1 MKRSKLMVA
10 ATVALALPAAGL
22 AAPAPGGATAPVNE
36 PAQRLQLRVGEA
48 RLISLTAA
56 AASAL
61 VARPDVADMQMP
73 ARTRAFIFG
82 KAPGRTNVVALG
94 SGGDVLANFDVEVLP
109 DIARLTEELAG
120 QPGLRVS
127 LSGTAIVLDGE
138 AASPVVAARAAAL
151 ALAAAGG
158 KADQVINHLHV
169 ALPSQVNL
177 RVRVAEVSRTLAREI
192 GFNFDVF
199 GQVGGFSL
207 GLATGREVVNASGEI
222 LRGSGGVNSAA
233 LVRRTDS
240 LDMNA
245 VIDALEEEGLI
256 TVLVEP
262 NLTARSGETASF
274 LSGGEFPI
282 PINQNLNNIVVEF
295 KRFGVS
301 LDFTPTVLDEGRIS
315 LKVRPEV
322 SELNEAASVEIR
334 DIRVPGLSVRR
345 AETTVE
351 LGSGQSFAIAGLVR
365 ANQTNIRR
373 AIPLLSSIPV
383 LGALFRSTRFQ
394 RQETELVIIVTP
406 YLVSPVA
413 PAALALPTDR
423 IKAATS
429 TGDLLAGRLK
439 TRKPATGFILE

>member
-1 MKRSKLMVA
+1 MMRLFS
-10 ATVALALPAAGL
+10 
-22 AAPAPGGATAPVNE
+22 AAPAAIAAALIATPLA
-36 PAQRLQLRVGEA
+36 AQSVQKMRLSVGEA
-48 RLISLTAA
+48 RLVSLPGGAS
-56 AASAL
+56 SAL
-61 VARPDVADMQMP
+61 VARSDVADLQMP
-73 ARTRAFIFG
+73 TRTRAFVFG
-82 KAPGRTNVVALG
+82 KALGRTSIAALNAA
-94 SGGDVLANFDVEVLP
+94 GDVLANFDVEVVP
-109 DIARLTEELAG
+109 DIARLQADLAG
-120 QPGLRVS
+120 MPGAAVS

-138 AASPVVAARAAAL
+138 VPNPAAAARAQAL

-158 KADQVINHLHV
+158 KPEHVINRLTV

-207 GLATGREVVNASGEI
+207 GVATGREIVGGTGELLRAPRGASSLGLI
-222 LRGSGGVNSAA
+222 
-233 LVRRTDS
+233 RRTDT

-245 VIDALEEEGLI
+245 VIDALEEEGLV

-282 PINQNLNNIVVEF
+282 PVNQNFNNIVLEF

-301 LDFTPTVLDEGRIS
+301 LDFTPTVLDAGRIS

-365 ANQTNIRR
+365 ANSANIRR
-373 AIPLLSSIPV
+373 AIPLLSNIPV

-406 YLVSPVA
+406 YLVTPVA
-413 PAALALPTDR
+413 PADLALPTDGLNPAHS
-423 IKAATS
+423 I
-429 TGDLLAGRLK
+429 GDMVSGRLK
-439 TRKPATGFILE
+439 SRKPPSGFILE

>member
-1 MKRSKLMVA
+1 MMRNLFA
-10 ATVALALPAAGL
+10 ASLLALAPPAL
-22 AAPAPGGATAPVNE
+22 ATPALSAPSAESAKT
-36 PAQRLQLRVGEA
+36 LQLRVGEA
-48 RLISLTAA
+48 RLVSLGAN

-61 VARPDVADMQMP
+61 VARPEVADMQMP
-73 ARTRAFIFG
+73 ARSRAFIFG
-82 KAPGRTNVVALG
+82 KAPGRTSVVALG
-94 SGGDVLANFDVEVLP
+94 GGGDVLANFDVEVMP
-109 DIARLTEELAG
+109 DIARLSEELAG
-120 QPGLRVS
+120 QPGLKVS
-127 LSGTAIVLDGE
+127 LSGTAIVLDGT
-138 AASPVVAARAAAL
+138 AASPAVAARAAAL

-158 KADQVINHLHV
+158 KADQVINHLAV

-207 GLATGREVVNASGEI
+207 GLATGREIVGGSGEI
-222 LRGSGGVNSAA
+222 LRGPRGASSAA

-245 VIDALEEEGLI
+245 VIDALEEEGLV

-282 PINQNLNNIVVEF
+282 PVNQNLNNVVIEF

-301 LDFTPTVLDEGRIS
+301 LDFTPTVLDAGRIS

-365 ANQTNIRR
+365 ANQANIRR
-373 AIPLLSSIPV
+373 AVPLLSDIPV

-406 YLVSPVA
+406 YLVTPVA
-413 PAALALPTDR
+413 PADLAVPGSVTSP
-423 IKAATS
+423 ATA
-429 TGDLLAGRLK
+429 TGDLLGGRL
-439 TRKPATGFILE
+439 TARKPRPGFILE

>member
-1 MKRSKLMVA
+1 MKTRLAIPALLLAASAVA
-10 ATVALALPAAGL
+10 ASGQEQPARNVRLTVGQSELITLPAA
-22 AAPAPGGATAPVNE
+22 AT
-36 PAQRLQLRVGEA
+36 
-48 RLISLTAA
+48 
-56 AASAL
+56 SAL
-61 VARPDVADMQMP
+61 VARPDVADVQMP
-73 ARTRAFIFG
+73 VRTRAFVFG
-82 KAPGRTNVVALG
+82 KAPGRTALVAMG
-94 SGGDVLANFDVEVLP
+94 AGGTVLANLAVEVLP
-109 DIARLTEELAG
+109 DVARLTEELAMV
-120 QPGLRVS
+120 PGARVG

-138 AASPVVAARAAAL
+138 VASPTAAERAAAL

-158 KADQVINHLHV
+158 KADGVINRLLV
-169 ALPSQVNL
+169 SMPTQVNL
-177 RVRVAEVSRTLAREI
+177 RVRVAEVSRNLAREI

-199 GQVGGFSL
+199 GRVGGFAL
-207 GLATGREVVNASGEI
+207 GVATGREIVAASGEI
-222 LRGSGGVNSAA
+222 LRAPRGSASLAVT
-233 LVRRTDS
+233 RRTDS

-245 VIDALEEEGLI
+245 VVDALEEDGLV

-282 PINQNLNNIVVEF
+282 PVNQQLNNVVIEF

-301 LDFTPTVLDEGRIS
+301 LDFTPTVLDDGRIS

-322 SELNEAASVEIR
+322 SELNDAASVEIR

-365 ANQTNIRR
+365 ANASNIRR
-373 AIPLLSSIPV
+373 AVPLLGDIPV

-406 YLVSPVA
+406 YLVTPASPG
-413 PAALALPTDR
+413 ALAVPTDG
-423 IKAATS
+423 INGATS
-429 TGDLLAGRLK
+429 MGSALAGK
-439 TRKPATGFILE
+439 IKSTKPANGFILE

>member
-1 MKRSKLMVA
+1 MMRLFSRA
-10 ATVALALPAAGL
+10 PAAIAMALVASPL
-22 AAPAPGGATAPVNE
+22 AAQPV
-36 PAQRLQLRVGEA
+36 QKMRLAVGEA
-48 RLISLTAA
+48 RLVSLPGGAS
-56 AASAL
+56 SAL
-61 VARPDVADMQMP
+61 VARSDVADLQMP
-73 ARTRAFIFG
+73 TRTRAFLFG
-82 KAPGRTNVVALG
+82 KALGRTSIAALNAA
-94 SGGDVLANFDVEVLP
+94 GDVLANFDVEVVP
-109 DIARLTEELAG
+109 DIARLQADLAG
-120 QPGLRVS
+120 MPGAAVS

-138 AASPVVAARAAAL
+138 VPNPAAAARAQAL

-158 KADQVINHLHV
+158 KPEHVINRLTV

-207 GLATGREVVNASGEI
+207 GVATGREIVGGTGELLRAPRGASSLGLI
-222 LRGSGGVNSAA
+222 
-233 LVRRTDS
+233 RRTDT

-245 VIDALEEEGLI
+245 VIDALEEEGLV

-282 PINQNLNNIVVEF
+282 PVNQNFNNIVLEF

-301 LDFTPTVLDEGRIS
+301 LDFTPTVLDAGRIS

-365 ANQTNIRR
+365 ANSANIRR
-373 AIPLLSSIPV
+373 AIPLLSNIPV

-406 YLVSPVA
+406 YLVTPAA
-413 PAALALPTDR
+413 PADLALPTDGLNPAHG
-423 IKAATS
+423 I
-429 TGDLLAGRLK
+429 GDMVSGRLK
-439 TRKPATGFILE
+439 SRKPPSGFILE

>member
-1 MKRSKLMVA
+1 MMRL
-10 ATVALALPAAGL
+10 LC
-22 AAPAPGGATAPVNE
+22 AAPAAIAAALIATPIA
-36 PAQRLQLRVGEA
+36 AQTVQMMRLSVGEA
-48 RLISLTAA
+48 RLVSLPGGAS
-56 AASAL
+56 SAL
-61 VARPDVADMQMP
+61 VARSDVADLQMP
-73 ARTRAFIFG
+73 TRTRAFLFG
-82 KAPGRTNVVALG
+82 KALGRTSIAALNAA
-94 SGGDVLANFDVEVLP
+94 GDVLANFDVEVVP
-109 DIARLTEELAG
+109 DIARLQTDLAG
-120 QPGLRVS
+120 MPGAAIS

-138 AASPVVAARAAAL
+138 VPSPAAAARAQAL

-158 KADQVINHLHV
+158 KPEHVINRLAV
-169 ALPSQVNL
+169 AQPSQVNL

-207 GLATGREVVNASGEI
+207 GVATGREIVGSTGEM
-222 LRGSGGVNSAA
+222 LRAPRGVSS
-233 LVRRTDS
+233 LGLMRRTDT

-245 VIDALEEEGLI
+245 VIDALEEEGLV

-282 PINQNLNNIVVEF
+282 PVNQNFGNIVLEF

-301 LDFTPTVLDEGRIS
+301 LDFTPTVLDAGRIS

-365 ANQTNIRR
+365 ANSANIRR
-373 AIPLLSSIPV
+373 AIPLLSNIPV

-406 YLVSPVA
+406 YLVTPVA
-413 PAALALPTDR
+413 PADLALPTDGLNPAYG
-423 IKAATS
+423 I
-429 TGDLLAGRLK
+429 GDMIAGRLK
-439 TRKPATGFILE
+439 SRKPASGFILE

>member
-1 MKRSKLMVA
+1 MMRRLSIG
-10 ATVALALPAAGL
+10 AAGL
-22 AAPAPGGATAPVNE
+22 LALLPAPGLAAE
-36 PAQRLQLRVGEA
+36 AAQALQLRVGEA
-48 RLISLTAA
+48 RLVSLSAN

-73 ARTRAFIFG
+73 ARSRAFIFG
-82 KAPGRTNVVALG
+82 KAPGRTSVVALAA
-94 SGGDVLANFDVEVLP
+94 GGDTLANFDVEVLP
-109 DIARLTEELAG
+109 DISRLTQELAG
-120 QPGLRVS
+120 QPGVRVS
-127 LSGTAIVLDGE
+127 LSGSAIVLEGE
-138 AASPVVAARAAAL
+138 VASPAMAARAAAL

-158 KADQVINHLHV
+158 KADQVINHLAV
-169 ALPSQVNL
+169 TLPAQVNL

-199 GQVGGFSL
+199 GQAGGFSL
-207 GLATGREVVNASGEI
+207 GLATGREIVGGSGEI
-222 LRGSGGVNSAA
+222 LRGPRGASSAA

-245 VIDALEEEGLI
+245 VIDALEEEGLV

-282 PINQNLNNIVVEF
+282 PVNQNLNNIVIEF

-301 LDFTPTVLDEGRIS
+301 LDFTPTVLDAGRIS

-365 ANQTNIRR
+365 ANQANLRR
-373 AIPLLSSIPV
+373 AVPLLSNIPV

-406 YLVSPVA
+406 YLVT
-413 PAALALPTDR
+413 PAAP
-423 IKAATS
+423 
-429 TGDLLAGRLK
+429 GDLAVPAGVTSPAIGTGALIGGRLSG
-439 TRKPATGFILE
+439 KPNPGFILE

>member
-1 MKRSKLMVA
+1 MKR
-10 ATVALALPAAGL
+10 ALALAL
-22 AAPAPGGATAPVNE
+22 LLSAPALAQ
-36 PAQRLQLRVGEA
+36 PAQTTRALALTVGHSEVIT
-48 RLISLTAA
+48 LPAA

-61 VARPDVADMQMP
+61 VARPEVADVQMP
-73 ARTRAFIFG
+73 ARTRAFVFG
-82 KAPGRTNVVALG
+82 KAPGRTAVVALA
-94 SGGDVLANFDVEVLP
+94 ANGEVIANLVVEVLP
-109 DIARLTEELAG
+109 DVARLREELAVV
-120 QPGLRVS
+120 PGARVG

-138 AASPVVAARAAAL
+138 VASPAAAERVAVL

-158 KADQVINHLHV
+158 KAEAVINRLSV
-169 ALPSQVNL
+169 AMPTQVNL
-177 RVRVAEVSRTLAREI
+177 RVRVAEVSRSLAREI

-199 GQVGGFSL
+199 GRLGGFQL
-207 GLATGREVVNASGEI
+207 GLATGRSIVDAATRDIVRSPGGAAS
-222 LRGSGGVNSAA
+222 LA
-233 LVRRTDS
+233 LTRRTDT

-245 VIDALEEEGLI
+245 VIDALEEDGLV

-282 PINQNLNNIVVEF
+282 PISQSLGNVVIEF

-301 LDFTPTVLDEGRIS
+301 LDFTPTVLDSGRIS

-322 SELNEAASVEIR
+322 SELNEVASVQLGS
-334 DIRVPGLSVRR
+334 IRVPGLSVRR

-373 AIPLLSSIPV
+373 AVPLLGQIPV

-406 YLVSPVA
+406 YLVTPTN
-413 PAALALPTDR
+413 PAALALPTDGLAPATTTG
-423 IKAATS
+423 AAA
-429 TGDLLAGRLK
+429 AGRLIAK
-439 TRKPATGFILE
+439 KPAAGFILE

>member
-1 MKRSKLMVA
+1 MIRNMIA
-10 ATVALALPAAGL
+10 APLAMALAAHIG
-22 AAPAPGGATAPVNE
+22 AAPAAAQPV
-36 PAQRLQLRVGEA
+36 QKMRLAVGEA
-48 RLISLTAA
+48 RLVSLPGGAS
-56 AASAL
+56 SAL
-61 VARPDVADMQMP
+61 VARSDVADLQMP
-73 ARTRAFIFG
+73 TRTRAFLFG
-82 KAPGRTNVVALG
+82 KALGRTSIAALNA
-94 SGGDVLANFDVEVLP
+94 SGDVLANFDVEVVP
-109 DIARLTEELAG
+109 DIARLQADLAG
-120 QPGLRVS
+120 MPGAQVS
-127 LSGTAIVLDGE
+127 ISGTAIVLDGE
-138 AASPVVAARAAAL
+138 VPTPAAAARAQAL
-151 ALAAAGG
+151 AVAAAGG
-158 KADQVINHLHV
+158 KPELVINRLAV

-207 GLATGREVVNASGEI
+207 GVATGREIVGGTGELLRPPRGASSFG
-222 LRGSGGVNSAA
+222 
-233 LVRRTDS
+233 LVRRTDT

-245 VIDALEEEGLI
+245 VIDALEEEGLV

-282 PINQNLNNIVVEF
+282 PVNQNFNNIVLEF

-301 LDFTPTVLDEGRIS
+301 LDFTPTVLDAGRIS

-365 ANQTNIRR
+365 ANSANIRR
-373 AIPLLSSIPV
+373 AIPLLSNIPV

-406 YLVSPVA
+406 YLVTPVA
-413 PAALALPTDR
+413 PADLAVPTDG
-423 IKAATS
+423 INAAHAV
-429 TGDLLAGRLK
+429 GDMVAGRLK
-439 TRKPATGFILE
+439 SRKPASGFILE